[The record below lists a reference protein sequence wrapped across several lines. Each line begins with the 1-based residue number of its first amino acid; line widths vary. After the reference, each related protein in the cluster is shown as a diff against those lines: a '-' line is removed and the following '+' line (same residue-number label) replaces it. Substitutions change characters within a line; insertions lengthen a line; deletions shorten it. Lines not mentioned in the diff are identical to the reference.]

1 MLAPSDLVQDHLT
14 IMRKFK
20 RILEDAENPGRHAD
34 RFPPPPPGVSGQEQE
49 GKWRVQ
55 CLLMSAEVRYARYL
69 DMLAGWIAY
78 YGEKAPKDQWPL
90 PPWCDNPNFRAVIPL
105 LSHQGMY

>member
-1 MLAPSDLVQDHLT
+1 MLLAPSDLGQDHLT

-49 GKWRVQ
+49 GMWRVQ

-69 DMLAGWIAY
+69 DMLVRWIELWRKSA
-78 YGEKAPKDQWPL
+78 
-90 PPWCDNPNFRAVIPL
+90 
-105 LSHQGMY
+105 QGSVAAATMV